1 MQRRTGAGRS
11 VNFRFFGE
19 VIGELR
25 RVTWPTMNETFRLTL
40 MVIAVSAA
48 IGVFLGVAD
57 LIYGWIFD
65 FIL

>member
-25 RVTWPTMNETFRLTL
+25 RVTWPTMNETFSLTL

-57 LIYGWIFD
+57 LSYGWIFD

>member
-40 MVIAVSAA
+40 MVIAVSTA